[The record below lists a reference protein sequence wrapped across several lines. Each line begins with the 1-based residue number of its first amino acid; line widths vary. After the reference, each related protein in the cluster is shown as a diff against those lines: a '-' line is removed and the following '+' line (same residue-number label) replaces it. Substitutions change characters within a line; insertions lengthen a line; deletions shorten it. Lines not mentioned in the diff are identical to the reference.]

1 MPAITMEMLAATS
14 SYSSKLAKPCF
25 LAMLSSSAC
34 ILGSGLSALLCIFS
48 ATADM
53 SFCAATNPSICLS
66 VSLTCLT
73 AFCAAADAAEV
84 RERDGRKGRDH
95 QPEHLLH
102 GKSSSFADLATQGRK
117 IGRSRNDAK

>member
-34 ILGSGLSALLCIFS
+34 ILGSGLSELPCIFS
-48 ATADM
+48 ATAAM
-53 SFCAATNPSICLS
+53 SFCAAMNPSICLS

-73 AFCAAADAAEV
+73 APCATADAGEV
-84 RERDGRKGRDH
+84 RERDRHEGRDH
-95 QPEHLLH
+95 QSEHLLH
-102 GKSSSFADLATQGRK
+102 GGHPRVAVLPTQARR
-117 IGRSRNDAK
+117 IGRFANDAK